1 MMSMMLMMTKEKN
14 TYEVHDV
21 DGVVDDDCY
30 DLVMLMI
37 LDMSYCDYYDYCDD
51 DDCYYY

>member
-1 MMSMMLMMTKEKN
+1 MILMMTKEKN

-21 DGVVDDDCY
+21 DGVVVVDDDDDCY

-37 LDMSYCDYYDYCDD
+37 LVTIQWWSAW
-51 DDCYYY
+51 

>member
-21 DGVVDDDCY
+21 DGVVDDDDDCY

-37 LDMSYCDYYDYCDD
+37 LVTS
-51 DDCYYY
+51 

>member
-1 MMSMMLMMTKEKN
+1 MMSMMLMMTKENN

-21 DGVVDDDCY
+21 DGVVDDDDCY

-37 LDMSYCDYYDYCDD
+37 LVTS
-51 DDCYYY
+51 